1 MSVGIVTDS
10 TCYLPEQTIAEL
22 GIEVVPLQVISNG
35 VAFNE
40 VGGISVDEVATA
52 LRSGK
57 SVTTSRPNP
66 EVFVA
71 AFEKLHNA
79 GHESI
84 VSVHLSSELSGT
96 YESAVLASRKV
107 DFKVDVVDSRGIA
120 MMLGFAVQAGAK
132 LANSGGSHAD
142 VLDLVQRKCAGASI
156 IFYVD
161 SLEFLEKGGRVT
173 AMQAKM
179 GASMNLK
186 PLLHMINGKVEQQ
199 ELVRSSEK
207 SIARMIEIVAAAA
220 RIKSEI
226 AIHHVEA
233 LDAANTVAQQLKEL
247 TGIATISVTSAGAV
261 VGTHVGPGALA
272 VVVSPQV

>member
-10 TCYLPEQTIAEL
+10 TCYLPSETSAEL
-22 GIEVVPLQVISNG
+22 GVVVVPLQVISNG
-35 VAFNE
+35 NAFNE
-40 VGGISVDEVATA
+40 VGGITVDEVATA

-66 EVFVA
+66 EVFVE
-71 AFEKLHNA
+71 AFEKLHRA

-107 DFKVDVVDSRGIA
+107 DFQVDVVDSRGIA

-132 LANSGGSHAD
+132 LANSGGSHAE
-142 VLDLVQRKCAGASI
+142 VLDLIQRKCAGASI

-161 SLEFLEKGGRVT
+161 SLEFLEKGGRIT

-233 LDAANTVAQQLKEL
+233 FESAKLVAQQLKEL
-247 TGIATISVTSAGAV
+247 TGLATISVTSAGAV

>member
-1 MSVGIVTDS
+1 
-10 TCYLPEQTIAEL
+10 
-22 GIEVVPLQVISNG
+22 VPLQVISNG

-40 VGGISVDEVATA
+40 VGGITVEEVATA
-52 LRSGK
+52 LRAGK

-66 EVFVA
+66 EDFVA
-71 AFEKLHNA
+71 AFQKLHSL

-84 VSVHLSSELSGT
+84 ISVHLSSELSGT

-107 DFKVDVVDSRGIA
+107 DFPVDVVDSRGIA

-132 LANSGGSHAD
+132 LAKSGGSHD
-142 VLDLVQRKCAGASI
+142 EVLELIKRKCLGASI

-161 SLEFLEKGGRVT
+161 TLEFLEKGGRIT

-186 PLLHMINGKVEQQ
+186 PLLHMINGKVEQK
-199 ELVRSSEK
+199 ELVRTSEK
-207 SIARMIEIVAAAA
+207 SIARMIEIVVAAA

-226 AIHHVEA
+226 AIHHVAA
-233 LDAANTVAQQLKEL
+233 LDAANNVAKQLMDL
-247 TGIATISVTSAGAV
+247 TGSESISVTSAGAV

-272 VVVSPQV
+272 VIVSPQV

>member
-1 MSVGIVTDS
+1 MTVGIVTDS
-10 TCYLPEQTIAEL
+10 TCYLSAEVVAEL

-40 VGGISVDEVATA
+40 VGGITVDEVATA
-52 LRSGK
+52 LRAGK
-57 SVTTSRPNP
+57 AVTTSRPNP
-66 EVFVA
+66 EVFVE
-71 AFEKLHNA
+71 AFEKLHSH

-84 VSVHLSSELSGT
+84 ISVHLSSELSGT

-107 DFKVDVVDSRGIA
+107 DFPVDVVDSRGIA

-132 LANSGGSHAD
+132 LANSAGTHAE
-142 VLDLVQRKCAGASI
+142 VLELIQRKCVGASI

-161 SLEFLEKGGRVT
+161 SLEFLEKGGRIT
-173 AMQAKM
+173 AMQARM

-186 PLLHMINGKVEQQ
+186 PLLRMMNGKVEQQ

-207 SIARMIEIVAAAA
+207 SIARMIEIVVAAA

-226 AIHHVEA
+226 AVHHVEA
-233 LDAANTVAQQLKEL
+233 FEAASEVAEQLKKL
-247 TGIATISVTSAGAV
+247 TGVDSISVTSAGAV
-261 VGTHVGPGALA
+261 VGTHVGPGAIA

>member
-1 MSVGIVTDS
+1 MTVGIVTDS
-10 TCYLPEQTIAEL
+10 TCYLPAEVVAEL

-40 VGGISVDEVATA
+40 VGGITVDEVATA
-52 LRSGK
+52 LRAGK
-57 SVTTSRPNP
+57 AVTTSRPNP
-66 EVFVA
+66 EVFVE
-71 AFEKLHNA
+71 AFEKLHSH

-84 VSVHLSSELSGT
+84 ISVHLSSELSGT

-107 DFKVDVVDSRGIA
+107 DFPVDVVDSRGIA

-132 LANSGGSHAD
+132 LANSAGTHAE
-142 VLDLVQRKCAGASI
+142 VLELIQRKCVGASI

-161 SLEFLEKGGRVT
+161 SLEFLEKGGRIT
-173 AMQAKM
+173 AMQARM

-186 PLLHMINGKVEQQ
+186 PLLRMMNGKVEQQ

-207 SIARMIEIVAAAA
+207 SIARMIEIVVAAA

-226 AIHHVEA
+226 AVHHVEA
-233 LDAANTVAQQLKEL
+233 FEAASEVAEQLKKL
-247 TGIATISVTSAGAV
+247 TGVDSISVTSAGAV
-261 VGTHVGPGALA
+261 VGTHVGPGAIA

>member
-10 TCYLPEQTIAEL
+10 TCYLPAEVIAEL

-40 VGGISVDEVATA
+40 VGGITVDEVATA

-71 AFEKLHNA
+71 AFEKLHSA

-142 VLDLVQRKCAGASI
+142 VLDLIHRKCAGASI

-161 SLEFLEKGGRVT
+161 SLEFLEKGGRIT

-207 SIARMIEIVAAAA
+207 SIARMIEIVGAAA

-233 LDAANTVAQQLKEL
+233 LDAANSVAQQLKEL
-247 TGIATISVTSAGAV
+247 TGIPAISVTSAGAV

>member
-10 TCYLPEQTIAEL
+10 TCYLPTEVVSQL

-40 VGGISVDEVATA
+40 VGGITVDEVATA

-66 EVFVA
+66 EVFVEV
-71 AFEKLHNA
+71 FEKVHAA

-107 DFKVDVVDSRGIA
+107 DFPVDVVDSRGIA

-132 LANSGGSHAD
+132 LANSGGSHAK
-142 VLDLVQRKCAGASI
+142 VLSLIQRKCAGASI

-161 SLEFLEKGGRVT
+161 SLEFLEKGGRIT

-186 PLLHMINGKVEQQ
+186 PLLHIINGKVEQQ

-207 SIARMIEIVAAAA
+207 SIARMIEIVSAAA

-226 AIHHVEA
+226 TVHHVEA
-233 LDAANTVAQQLKEL
+233 FDIATRVASQLKEL
-247 TGIATISVTSAGAV
+247 TGVESISVTSAGAV

>member
-1 MSVGIVTDS
+1 MAVGIVTDS
-10 TCYLPEQTIAEL
+10 TCYLPAEVIAEL

-40 VGGISVDEVATA
+40 VGGITVDEVATA

-71 AFEKLHNA
+71 AFEKLHSA

-107 DFKVDVVDSRGIA
+107 DFQVDVVDSRGIA

-132 LANSGGSHAD
+132 LANLGGSHAE
-142 VLDLVQRKCAGASI
+142 VLDLIKRKCAGASI

-161 SLEFLEKGGRVT
+161 SLEFLERGGRIT

-207 SIARMIEIVAAAA
+207 SIARMIEIVGAAA

-233 LDAANTVAQQLKEL
+233 LDAANSVAQQLKEL
-247 TGIATISVTSAGAV
+247 TGLAAISVTSAGAV
-261 VGTHVGPGALA
+261 VGTHVGPAALA

>member
-10 TCYLPEQTIAEL
+10 TCYLPSETISEL

-40 VGGISVDEVATA
+40 VGGITVDEVAAA

-71 AFEKLHNA
+71 AFEKLHSA

-107 DFKVDVVDSRGIA
+107 DFQVDVVDSRGIA

-142 VLDLVQRKCAGASI
+142 VLDLIQRKCTGASI

-161 SLEFLEKGGRVT
+161 SLEFLEKGGRIT

-233 LDAANTVAQQLKEL
+233 FESANLVAQQLKDL

>member
-120 MMLGFAVQAGAK
+120 MMFGFAVQAGAK

-161 SLEFLEKGGRVT
+161 SLEFLEKGGRIT

-186 PLLHMINGKVEQQ
+186 PLLHMINGKVVQQ

-226 AIHHVEA
+226 AIHHVEG
-233 LDAANTVAQQLKEL
+233 LDAANNVAQQLKDL

>member
-10 TCYLPEQTIAEL
+10 TCYLPAEVTAEL

-40 VGGISVDEVATA
+40 VGGITVDEVATA

-66 EVFVA
+66 EVFIE
-71 AFEKLHNA
+71 AFEKLHRA

-84 VSVHLSSELSGT
+84 VSVHLSNELSGT

-107 DFKVDVVDSRGIA
+107 NFKVDVVDSRGIA
-120 MMLGFAVQAGAK
+120 MMLGFAAQAGAK
-132 LANSGGSHAD
+132 LANSGGSHAE
-142 VLDLVQRKCAGASI
+142 VLDLIQRKCDGASI

-161 SLEFLEKGGRVT
+161 SLEFLEKGGRIT

-233 LDAANTVAQQLKEL
+233 FESANLVAQQLKEL
-247 TGIATISVTSAGAV
+247 TGVAGISISSAGAV

>member
-120 MMLGFAVQAGAK
+120 MMFGFAVQAGAK

-161 SLEFLEKGGRVT
+161 SLEFLEKGGRIT

-233 LDAANTVAQQLKEL
+233 LDAANNVAQQLRDL

>member
-1 MSVGIVTDS
+1 MTVGIVTDS
-10 TCYLPEQTIAEL
+10 TCYLSAEVVAEL

-40 VGGISVDEVATA
+40 VGGITVDEVATA
-52 LRSGK
+52 LRAGK
-57 SVTTSRPNP
+57 AVTTSRPNP
-66 EVFVA
+66 EVFVE
-71 AFEKLHNA
+71 AFEKLHSR

-84 VSVHLSSELSGT
+84 ISVHLSSELSGT

-107 DFKVDVVDSRGIA
+107 DFPVDVVDSRGIA

-132 LANSGGSHAD
+132 LAKSAGSHAE
-142 VLDLVQRKCAGASI
+142 VLELIQRKCAGASI

-161 SLEFLEKGGRVT
+161 SLEFLEKGGRIT
-173 AMQAKM
+173 AMQARM

-186 PLLHMINGKVEQQ
+186 PLLRMMNGKVEQQ

-207 SIARMIEIVAAAA
+207 SIARMIEIVVAAA
-220 RIKSEI
+220 RIKSDI
-226 AIHHVEA
+226 AVHHVESFE
-233 LDAANTVAQQLKEL
+233 AASEVAEQLKKL
-247 TGIATISVTSAGAV
+247 TGVESISVTSAGAV

>member
-10 TCYLPEQTIAEL
+10 TCYLPAEVVSEL
-22 GIEVVPLQVISNG
+22 AIEVVPLQVISNG
-35 VAFNE
+35 IAFNE
-40 VGGISVDEVATA
+40 VGGITVDEVATA
-52 LRSGK
+52 LRAGK

-66 EVFVA
+66 EVFVEV
-71 AFEKLHNA
+71 FEKLHAA

-107 DFKVDVVDSRGIA
+107 DFSVDVVDSRGIA

-132 LANSGGSHAD
+132 LANSGGSHAE
-142 VLDLVQRKCAGASI
+142 VLGLIQRKCAGATI

-161 SLEFLEKGGRVT
+161 SLEFLERGGRIT

-186 PLLHMINGKVEQQ
+186 PLLHIINGKVEQQ

-207 SIARMIEIVAAAA
+207 SIARMIEIVTAAA

-233 LDAANTVAQQLKEL
+233 LEVANNVAVQLKES
-247 TGIATISVTSAGAV
+247 TGVESISVTSAGAV

>member
-10 TCYLPEQTIAEL
+10 TCYLPAEVIAEL

-35 VAFNE
+35 IAFNE
-40 VGGISVDEVATA
+40 VGGITVDEVAAA

-66 EVFVA
+66 EVFVE
-71 AFEKLHNA
+71 AFEKLHRA

-107 DFKVDVVDSRGIA
+107 NFKVDVVDSRGIA

-132 LANSGGSHAD
+132 LANSGGSHAE
-142 VLDLVQRKCAGASI
+142 VLDLIQRKCAGASI

-161 SLEFLEKGGRVT
+161 SLEFLEKGGRIT

-186 PLLHMINGKVEQQ
+186 PLLHMISGKVEQQ

-233 LDAANTVAQQLKEL
+233 FESASLVAQELKEI
-247 TGIATISVTSAGAV
+247 TGVEAISISSAGAV

>member
-233 LDAANTVAQQLKEL
+233 LDAAYTVAQQLKDL

>member
-120 MMLGFAVQAGAK
+120 MMFGFAVQAGAK

-142 VLDLVQRKCAGASI
+142 VLDLVQRKCTGASI

-161 SLEFLEKGGRVT
+161 SLEFLEKGGRIT

-226 AIHHVEA
+226 AIHHVEG
-233 LDAANTVAQQLKEL
+233 LDAANNVAQQLKDL

>member
-10 TCYLPEQTIAEL
+10 TCYLPAEVVAEL

-40 VGGISVDEVATA
+40 VGGITVDEVATA
-52 LRSGK
+52 LRAGK

-66 EVFVA
+66 EVFVE
-71 AFEKLHNA
+71 AFEKLHRA

-84 VSVHLSSELSGT
+84 ISVHLSSELSGT

-107 DFKVDVVDSRGIA
+107 DFLVDVVDSRGIA

-132 LANSGGSHAD
+132 LANSGGSHTE
-142 VLDLVQRKCAGASI
+142 VLDLIQRKFAGASV

-161 SLEFLEKGGRVT
+161 SLEFLEKGGRIT
-173 AMQAKM
+173 AMQARM

-186 PLLHMINGKVEQQ
+186 PLLRMINGKVEQQ

-207 SIARMIEIVAAAA
+207 SIARMIEIVVAAA

-226 AIHHVEA
+226 AVHHVEA
-233 LDAANTVAQQLKEL
+233 FDAANTVAAQLKEL
-247 TGIATISVTSAGAV
+247 TGVEAISVTSAGAV

>member
-120 MMLGFAVQAGAK
+120 MMFGFAVQAGAK
-132 LANSGGSHAD
+132 LANLGGSHVD

-161 SLEFLEKGGRVT
+161 SLEFLEKGGRIT

-226 AIHHVEA
+226 AIHHVEG
-233 LDAANTVAQQLKEL
+233 LDAANNVAQQLKDL

>member
-10 TCYLPEQTIAEL
+10 TCYLPAEVVAEL
-22 GIEVVPLQVISNG
+22 GVEVVPLQVISNG

-40 VGGISVDEVATA
+40 VGGITVDEVATA
-52 LRSGK
+52 LRAGK

-66 EVFVA
+66 EIFVE
-71 AFEKLHNA
+71 AFEKLHRA

-84 VSVHLSSELSGT
+84 ISVHLSSELSGT

-107 DFKVDVVDSRGIA
+107 DFLVDVVDSRGIA

-132 LANSGGSHAD
+132 LANSGGSHAE
-142 VLDLVQRKCAGASI
+142 VLDLIQRKCIGASI

-161 SLEFLEKGGRVT
+161 SLEFLEKGGRIT
-173 AMQAKM
+173 AMQARM

-186 PLLHMINGKVEQQ
+186 PLLRMMNGKVEQQ

-207 SIARMIEIVAAAA
+207 SIARMIEIIVAAA

-226 AIHHVEA
+226 AVHHVEA
-233 LDAANTVAQQLKEL
+233 LDVANTVAEQLKEL
-247 TGIATISVTSAGAV
+247 TGVEAISVTSAGAV

>member
-120 MMLGFAVQAGAK
+120 MMFGFAVQAGAK
-132 LANSGGSHAD
+132 LANLGGSHAD

-161 SLEFLEKGGRVT
+161 SLEFLEKGGRIT

-207 SIARMIEIVAAAA
+207 SIARMIEIVVAAA

-233 LDAANTVAQQLKEL
+233 LDAANNVAQQLKDL

>member
-10 TCYLPEQTIAEL
+10 TCYLPTEVVSQL

-40 VGGISVDEVATA
+40 VGGITVDEVATA

-66 EVFVA
+66 EVFVEV
-71 AFEKLHNA
+71 FEKVHAA
-79 GHESI
+79 GHETI

-107 DFKVDVVDSRGIA
+107 DFPVDVVDSRGIA

-132 LANSGGSHAD
+132 LANSGGSHAK
-142 VLDLVQRKCAGASI
+142 VLSLIQRKCAGASI

-161 SLEFLEKGGRVT
+161 SLEFLEKGGRIT

-186 PLLHMINGKVEQQ
+186 PLLHIINGKVEQQ

-207 SIARMIEIVAAAA
+207 SIARMIEIVSAAA

-226 AIHHVEA
+226 AVQHVEA
-233 LDAANTVAQQLKEL
+233 FDIATRVASQLKEL
-247 TGIATISVTSAGAV
+247 TGVESISVTSAGAV

>member
-10 TCYLPEQTIAEL
+10 TCYLPAEVIAEL

-40 VGGISVDEVATA
+40 VGGITVDEVATT

-107 DFKVDVVDSRGIA
+107 DFQVDVVDSRGIA

-132 LANSGGSHAD
+132 LANSGGSHAE
-142 VLDLVQRKCAGASI
+142 VLELIKRKCAGASI
-156 IFYVD
+156 VFYVD
-161 SLEFLEKGGRVT
+161 SLEFLEKGGRIT

-207 SIARMIEIVAAAA
+207 SIARMIEIVGAAA

-233 LDAANTVAQQLKEL
+233 LDAANSVAQQLKEL

>member
-71 AFEKLHNA
+71 AFDKLHNA

-107 DFKVDVVDSRGIA
+107 DFKVDVIDSRGIA

-142 VLDLVQRKCAGASI
+142 VLNLVQRKCAGALI

-161 SLEFLEKGGRVT
+161 SLEFLEKGGRIT

-186 PLLHMINGKVEQQ
+186 PLLHVINGKVEQQ

-226 AIHHVEA
+226 AIHHVEG
-233 LDAANTVAQQLKEL
+233 LDAANNVAQQLKDL

>member
-10 TCYLPEQTIAEL
+10 TCYLPSETSAEL
-22 GIEVVPLQVISNG
+22 GVVVVPLQVISNG
-35 VAFNE
+35 IAFNE
-40 VGGISVDEVATA
+40 VGGITVDEVATA

-66 EVFVA
+66 EVFVE
-71 AFEKLHNA
+71 AFEKLHSA

-107 DFKVDVVDSRGIA
+107 DFQVDVVDSRGIA
-120 MMLGFAVQAGAK
+120 MMLRFAVQAGAK
-132 LANSGGSHAD
+132 LANSGGSHVE
-142 VLDLVQRKCAGASI
+142 VLDLIQRKCAGASI

-161 SLEFLEKGGRVT
+161 SLEFLEKGGRIT

-233 LDAANTVAQQLKEL
+233 FESAKLVAQQLKEL
-247 TGIATISVTSAGAV
+247 TGLATISVTSAGAV

>member
-10 TCYLPEQTIAEL
+10 TCYLPSDVVTKL
-22 GIEVVPLQVISNG
+22 GIEVVPLQVICNG
-35 VAFNE
+35 EAFNE
-40 VGGISVDEVATA
+40 VGGITVDEVATA
-52 LRSGK
+52 LRAGK

-71 AFEKLHNA
+71 AFEKLHRA

-84 VSVHLSSELSGT
+84 ISAHLSSELSGT
-96 YESAVLASRKV
+96 FESAVLASRKV
-107 DFKVDVVDSRGIA
+107 DFPVDVVDSRGIA

-132 LANSGGSHAD
+132 LANAGASHD
-142 VLDLVQRKCAGASI
+142 QVLDLVKRKCAGASI

-161 SLEFLEKGGRVT
+161 SLEFLERGGRVT
-173 AMQAKM
+173 AMQARM

-207 SIARMIEIVAAAA
+207 SIARMIEIVAAAG
-220 RIKSEI
+220 RIQSEI
-226 AIHHVEA
+226 AVHHVEA
-233 LDAANTVAQQLKEL
+233 LETATKVARQIKEV
-247 TGIATISVTSAGAV
+247 TGVDSISVTSAGAV

>member
-10 TCYLPEQTIAEL
+10 TCYLPSETISEL

-40 VGGISVDEVATA
+40 VGGITVDEVAAA

-66 EVFVA
+66 EVFVE
-71 AFEKLHNA
+71 AFEKLHSA

-107 DFKVDVVDSRGIA
+107 DFQVDVVDSRGIA

-142 VLDLVQRKCAGASI
+142 VLDLIQRKCTGASI

-161 SLEFLEKGGRVT
+161 SLEFLEKGGRIT

-233 LDAANTVAQQLKEL
+233 FESANLVAQQLKDL
-247 TGIATISVTSAGAV
+247 TGIVTISVTSAGAV

>member
-10 TCYLPEQTIAEL
+10 TCYLPAEVVAEL
-22 GIEVVPLQVISNG
+22 GVEVVPLQVISNG

-40 VGGISVDEVATA
+40 VGGITVDEVATA
-52 LRSGK
+52 LRAGK

-66 EVFVA
+66 EVFVE
-71 AFEKLHNA
+71 AFEKLHRA

-84 VSVHLSSELSGT
+84 ISAHLSSELSGT

-107 DFKVDVVDSRGIA
+107 DFLVDVVDSRGIA
-120 MMLGFAVQAGAK
+120 MMLGFAVQAGAT
-132 LANSGGSHAD
+132 LANSGGSHTE
-142 VLDLVQRKCAGASI
+142 VLDLIQRKCMGASI

-161 SLEFLEKGGRVT
+161 SLEFLEKGGRIT
-173 AMQAKM
+173 AMQARM
-179 GASMNLK
+179 GASMNLN
-186 PLLHMINGKVEQQ
+186 PLLRMINGKVEQQ

-207 SIARMIEIVAAAA
+207 SIARMIEIVVAAA

-226 AIHHVEA
+226 AVHHVEA
-233 LDAANTVAQQLKEL
+233 FDAASTVATQLKEL
-247 TGIATISVTSAGAV
+247 TGVEAISVTSAGAV